1 MTPLDLAP
9 YLVTPGNHVIAR
21 RVESDRAREAYSRK
35 RIAELR
41 KAREMF
47 A

>member
-9 YLVTPGNHVIAR
+9 FIITPGHHVIAR